1 MTKEKHSIRFEL
13 DKDTARRL
21 FEAIRADGYRSFAEW
36 VREQI
41 RNYFKEKRLSIE

>member
-13 DKDTARRL
+13 DKDTASQL
-21 FEAIRADGYRSFAEW
+21 FVAIHADGYKGFAEW

-41 RNYFKEKRLSIE
+41 RNYLREKRLSIE